1 MPCGAWL
8 NMPAPRARSL
18 TSIKRNEHRE
28 RIKKS
33 VDKIW
38 LKSYPEGIPAEA
50 DVHEYASLKDI
61 LEKSCQRFGPLPAFS
76 NMGTTLTYA
85 ELDVKTRVF
94 GAYLQQTIGL
104 SKGDRVA
111 LMMPNVLQYPVAMFG
126 ALRAGMT
133 VVNVNPLYTA
143 RELQHQL
150 EDSGA
155 KVIVVLEN
163 FARTLEEVL
172 DRTAVTHVIST
183 RIGDLLAFPTG
194 VIANLMVKYVKRMV
208 PAWNIPQA
216 VDFAQILASTN
227 QKPLQDVPVG
237 PEDIAFLQYTGG
249 TTGVPKG
256 AILTHGNM
264 VANLEQTAAWIGR
277 NLEAGAE
284 TIITALPL
292 YHVFSLTANLL
303 TFFKLGAH
311 NVLITNP
318 RDIEGFIKELKAIPF
333 TAITGVNT
341 LFNALLNAP
350 GIREVNASALK
361 LAIGGGMAVQRKVA
375 EKWQDLFG
383 VPLIEGYG
391 LTETAP
397 IVCSNPLNAKE
408 YTGTIGLPLP
418 STEVSIRDDEGK
430 ELSIGVVGEICV
442 RGPQVMRGYWNKPD
456 ETAKVFTPDGWLRTG
471 DMGSMD
477 ERGFVKLVDRKK
489 DMILVSGFNV
499 YPNEIEDVVMTH
511 PGVLETAAIGVPDE
525 RSGESV
531 ELIVVK
537 KDPTLTAQQILQHCR
552 QSLTAYKMPK
562 AVVFRDEPLPKS
574 NVGKILRRV
583 LREEELVKRAGAQGA
598 RV

>member
-1 MPCGAWL
+1 M
-8 NMPAPRARSL
+8 
-18 TSIKRNEHRE
+18 
-28 RIKKS
+28 
-33 VDKIW
+33 DKIW

-85 ELDVKTRVF
+85 DLDIKTRIF
-94 GAYLQQTIGL
+94 GAYLQQTVGL

-111 LMMPNVLQYPVAMFG
+111 LMMPNLLQYPVALFG

-183 RIGDLLAFPTG
+183 RIGDLLTFPSG
-194 VIANLMVKYVKRMV
+194 VIANLVVKYVKRMV
-208 PAWNIPQA
+208 PTWNIPHA
-216 VDFAQILASTN
+216 VDFAHILAGTN
-227 QKPLQDVPVG
+227 EQPLQDVAVG
-237 PEDIAFLQYTGG
+237 PDDIAFLQYTGG

-277 NLEAGAE
+277 NLEDGAE

-350 GIREVNASALK
+350 GIREINASALK

-375 EKWQDLFG
+375 ERWQELFG

-408 YTGTIGLPLP
+408 YTGSIGLPLP
-418 STEVSIRDDEGK
+418 STEVSIRDDAGN
-430 ELSIGVVGEICV
+430 ELPIDALGEICV

-456 ETAKVFTPDGWLRTG
+456 ETAKVFTADGWLRTG

-511 PGVLETAAIGVPDE
+511 PGVLETAAIGIPDE
-525 RSGESV
+525 RSGETV
-531 ELIVVK
+531 ELIVVR
-537 KDPTLTAQQILQHCR
+537 KDPALTAQQILDHCR

-562 AVVFRDEPLPKS
+562 VVVFRDEPLPKS

-583 LREEELVKRAGAQGA
+583 LREDELAKRTAAHSA
-598 RV
+598 TA

>member
-1 MPCGAWL
+1 MQ
-8 NMPAPRARSL
+8 
-18 TSIKRNEHRE
+18 
-28 RIKKS
+28 
-33 VDKIW
+33 KIW
-38 LKSYPEGIPAEA
+38 LKSYPEGVPADA
-50 DVHEYASLKDI
+50 DVREYSSLKHI
-61 LEKSCQRFGPLPAFS
+61 LEKTCERFGPLPAFS
-76 NMGTTLTYA
+76 NMGSTLTYA
-85 ELDVKTRVF
+85 DLDIKTRAF
-94 GAYLQQTIGL
+94 GAYLQSTAGL

-111 LMMPNVLQYPVAMFG
+111 VMMPNLLQYPVAMFG

-150 EDSGA
+150 ADSGA
-155 KVIVVLEN
+155 KAIVVLEN
-163 FARTLEEVL
+163 FAHTLEQIL
-172 DRTAVTHVIST
+172 DKTKVEHVVAT

-194 VIANLMVKYVKRMV
+194 LVANMVVKYVKRMV
-208 PAWNIPQA
+208 PSWNIPHA
-216 VDFAQILASTN
+216 VDLSAILSSTQPN
-227 QKPLQDVPVG
+227 ALHEVDIG

-264 VANLEQTAAWIGR
+264 VANLEQTAAWIGK
-277 NLEAGAE
+277 NLQEGAE
-284 TIITALPL
+284 TIVTALPL

-303 TFFKLGAH
+303 TFLKLGAH

-318 RDIEGFIKELKAIPF
+318 RDIEAFIKELKKTRF

-350 GIREVNASALK
+350 GIRDVNAAALK

-375 EKWQDLFG
+375 EKWQEVFG

-397 IVCSNPLNAKE
+397 IVCSNPLDSTE

-418 STEVSIRDDEGK
+418 STEVSIRDDEAK
-430 ELSIGVVGEICV
+430 ELPIGAVGEICV
-442 RGPQVMRGYWNKPD
+442 RGPQVMKGYWNRPD
-456 ETAKVFTPDGWLRTG
+456 ETAKVFTTDGWLRTG

-525 RSGESV
+525 RTGETV

-537 KDPTLTAQQILQHCR
+537 KDPGLTAQQILEHCR
-552 QSLTAYKMPK
+552 KSLTGYKMPK
-562 AVVFRDEPLPKS
+562 AVVFRQESLPKT

-583 LREEELVKRAGAQGA
+583 LREEELAKRAAPVTKPG
-598 RV
+598 